1 MFSCGNKFLCIL
13 SIVASYVKSKCR
25 ALKLQCLY
33 GNLMQIPFPELNFS
47 QFVNQNVKILHVGRR
62 LYSPSL
68 KDVAVLEVAELFF
81 KIFHTFVCTFFPRK
95 PRLHV
100 CLPCQIQRQMYGKF
114 KKIN

>member
-1 MFSCGNKFLCIL
+1 MIPSVLERKCFAVESKFLCIL

-47 QFVNQNVKILHVGRR
+47 QFGNQNVKILRVGRR
-62 LYSPSL
+62 LYSLSL

-81 KIFHTFVCTFFPRK
+81 
-95 PRLHV
+95 
-100 CLPCQIQRQMYGKF
+100 
-114 KKIN
+114 